1 MLTRWAAGLLASP
14 NFHNQFE
21 SMAILITP
29 HLVTLTHEAALKS
42 FWRKEALRKF
52 LRNCHISESHLSTW
66 AAEESKRDF
75 LDRTFTSLQ
84 RSDRGQVVIGE
95 MAVALAEQT
104 TFPDLRT
111 WEDSEIK
118 IAAAKL
124 AVAELRSLIKQQDE
138 KVRNER
144 EIEASKAKAR
154 AERTMV
160 QRERMDLGKLQQRV
174 ADLHATMGTAP
185 GGYAF
190 QDWFY
195 DFIDFAEIEN
205 RRPYVTAGRQ
215 IDGSVTLDGTTYL
228 VELKFTLKQAEAP
241 DMDIFR
247 SKIESKADN
256 TMGLFVSMAG
266 YSSVAINEASGKKT
280 TILLLDASHIY
291 MVLTGGMSFA
301 EVVRRVRRHA
311 SQTGESHLP
320 IALFGG

>member
-1 MLTRWAAGLLASP
+1 
-14 NFHNQFE
+14 
-21 SMAILITP
+21 MALQITP

-42 FWRKEALRKF
+42 FWRKETLRKF
-52 LRNCHISESHLSTW
+52 LRNCHISESHLATW
-66 AAEESKRDF
+66 TAEESKRDF

-84 RSDRGQVVIGE
+84 RTDKGKEVIGE
-95 MAVALAEQT
+95 MALALAEQT

-124 AVAELRSLIKQQDE
+124 AVAELASLIKQQNE

-144 EIEASKAKAR
+144 EIEAARAKAR
-154 AERTMV
+154 AEKAAV
-160 QRERMDLGKLQQRV
+160 QRGRMDLGKLQQRV
-174 ADLHATMGTAP
+174 ADLHPTMGTAP

-195 DFIDFAEIEN
+195 DLIDFAEIEN

-228 VELKFTLKQAEAP
+228 VELKFTEAQAGAP
-241 DMDIFR
+241 DIDIFR

-266 YSSVAINEASGKKT
+266 YSSVAIDGASGKKT
-280 TILLLDASHIY
+280 TMLLLDASHIY
-291 MVLTGGMSFA
+291 MVLTGGMSLA
-301 EVVRRVRRHA
+301 EVIRRVRRHA

-320 IALFGG
+320 VASFGG